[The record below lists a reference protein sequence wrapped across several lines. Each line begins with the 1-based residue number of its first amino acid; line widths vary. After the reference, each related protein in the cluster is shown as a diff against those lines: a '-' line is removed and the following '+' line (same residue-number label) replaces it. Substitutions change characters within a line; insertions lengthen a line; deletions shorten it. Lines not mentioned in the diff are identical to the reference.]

1 MAIIEVSELVKRYGD
16 LTAVNGISFEVQQGE
31 IFGIVGPNGAGKTTT
46 LEIVETLKSPTA
58 GHISIDGFDAL
69 REPWQVKRIIGVQ
82 LQAAGFYPGLT
93 LRELLRLF
101 GGLYDVKV
109 DATAMLR
116 KVQLEDKARTR
127 FEKLSGG
134 QKQRFSIASTLVN
147 QPRVIFLDEPST
159 GLDPQARFNLWELV
173 RQIRAEG
180 VTVVLTT
187 HYMEEAEK
195 LCDRVAI
202 MDEGRIVASGTP
214 NQLID
219 ALLGKGFV
227 KPQEVRPATLE
238 DVFLDLTGKELRDD

>member
-1 MAIIEVSELVKRYGD
+1 MAIIEVRDLVKRYGS
-16 LTAVNGISFEVQQGE
+16 LTAVNGVSFEVNEGE

-46 LEIVETLKSPTA
+46 LEIIETLKQPTS
-58 GHISIDGFDAL
+58 GQVVIDGFDA
-69 REPWQVKRIIGVQ
+69 RRDPWRVKRLIGVQ

-93 LRELLRLF
+93 LRELLQLF
-101 GGLYDVKV
+101 AGLYDVKV
-109 DATAMLR
+109 DPMAMLR

-147 QPRVIFLDEPST
+147 RPRVIFLDEPST

-173 RQIRAEG
+173 REIRSEG

-187 HYMEEAEK
+187 HYMEEAEQ
-195 LCDRVAI
+195 LSDRVAI

-214 NQLID
+214 GELID
-219 ALLGKGFV
+219 RLLAKGFQ
-227 KPQEVRPATLE
+227 KPQVVRPASLE
-238 DVFLDLTGKELRDD
+238 DVFLDLTGKELRDE

>member
-1 MAIIEVSELVKRYGD
+1 VAIIEVRELVKRYGD

-46 LEIVETLKSPTA
+46 LEIVETLKPPTA

-93 LRELLRLF
+93 LRELLHLF
-101 GGLYDVKV
+101 AGLYDVQV

-173 RQIRAEG
+173 RQIRADG

-219 ALLGKGFV
+219 TLLGKGFV